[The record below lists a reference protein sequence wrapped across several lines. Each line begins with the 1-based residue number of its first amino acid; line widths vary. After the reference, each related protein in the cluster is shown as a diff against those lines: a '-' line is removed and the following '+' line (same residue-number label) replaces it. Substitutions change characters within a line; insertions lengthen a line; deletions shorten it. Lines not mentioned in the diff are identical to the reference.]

1 MDAEFWLPLSD
12 VRQSLFRAKIAL
24 GDWMAP
30 TSPNFTLDDLSIDDS
45 LVNLSDQSHNEDLDL
60 IP

>member
-1 MDAEFWLPLSD
+1 MDAEFRLPLSD

-24 GDWMAP
+24 GDRMAP